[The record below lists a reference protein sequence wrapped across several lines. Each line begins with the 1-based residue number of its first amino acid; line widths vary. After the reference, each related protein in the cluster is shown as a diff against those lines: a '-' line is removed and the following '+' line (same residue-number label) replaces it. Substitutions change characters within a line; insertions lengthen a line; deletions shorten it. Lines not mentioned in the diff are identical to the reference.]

1 MRKGLTPLVKWPLW
15 CYNEKEEGLSVKFN
29 VILTPAE
36 EGGFVV
42 TVPAL
47 DGCFT
52 QGETEKEALKNAKEA
67 IICYLEGL
75 EKVNQIKSKPK
86 SVIKEIEV
94 HV

>member
-1 MRKGLTPLVKWPLW
+1 M
-15 CYNEKEEGLSVKFN
+15 KFN
-29 VILTPAE
+29 IILTPAE
-36 EGGFVV
+36 EGGFNV

-67 IICYLEGL
+67 IICYLVGL

-86 SVIKEIEV
+86 SLIKEIEV

>member
-1 MRKGLTPLVKWPLW
+1 M
-15 CYNEKEEGLSVKFN
+15 KFN
-29 VILTPAE
+29 IVLTPAE
-36 EGGFVV
+36 EGGFIV

-52 QGETEKEALKNAKEA
+52 QGETEKQALKNAKEA

-75 EKVNQIKSKPK
+75 EKINQIKSKPK